1 VDAEAAR
8 IFAAVLAAG
17 DASRFGS
24 TKQLVELHGVPL
36 VRRATDM
43 AARVCGDRVVTVLGH
58 DWPNVLAALGSAAGF
73 LVLNENYR
81 EGMGT
86 SIAAAARACTSLA
99 DALIVVL
106 ADQPL
111 VSAEHLQALVNRWS
125 GASDEVVASSYAGT
139 MGPPVLFASDAFATL
154 GSLRGDAGA
163 RAVLSD
169 SRFRLSSVPFEP
181 ASVDIDTTAD
191 LAALT

>member
-1 VDAEAAR
+1 MDAQETR

-17 DASRFGS
+17 VASRFGS

-36 VRRATDM
+36 VRHATES
-43 AARVCGDRVVTVLGH
+43 ASRVCGDRVVTVLGH
-58 DWPNVLAALGSAAGF
+58 DWPDVLVALGSESGF
-73 LVLNENYR
+73 VVLNDNYR

-111 VSAEHLQALVNRWS
+111 VGAEHLQALVDRWS
-125 GASDEVVASSYAGT
+125 GASDEVVASSYADT
-139 MGPPVLFASDAFATL
+139 NGPPVLFASDTFATL
-154 GSLRGDAGA
+154 CSLRGDAGA